1 MANTL
6 KVATIDTILALHQR
20 KWSIRKIAKE
30 LGLHRDTV
38 ARHIRLAAQ
47 DARAPTK
54 IGHPG
59 GGAQDSKIGHPGG
72 GAHEATATVE
82 SAPPPAASVAILTTP
97 PTTTAAAQ
105 LSLCEPFRELIL
117 VKLERDLTAQR
128 IYQDLVREHG
138 FTGKYSSVRRF
149 IGKLRETQTLP
160 FRRLECAPGD
170 EAQVD
175 FGTGAPLVVDGKRRK
190 THLFR
195 IVLGHSRKAYSE
207 VVLRQSTDDFLRC
220 LENAFHHFGGVPRIL
235 TIDNL
240 KAAVARA
247 DWYDADLHPK
257 IRNFCEHYGTTILPT
272 RPRMPRHKGKVE
284 RGVAYAQENALKGR
298 SFASVAEQNTF
309 LLDWETTV
317 ADTRVHGTTRRHVGQ
332 AFAEERPALLPL
344 PAERFP
350 FFHEGERHVHRDGH
364 VEVARAYYSVPPE
377 YLNRTVWARW
387 DGKLVRIFN
396 DRFEQ
401 IAMHAQ
407 REPGKFGT
415 QEKHIAPEKI
425 WSAERGVASLLN
437 ELRRVGPETLRWAE
451 AALATRKIE
460 GVRVVQGLVALTRKH
475 PAPAMENACGLASSY
490 ACYRLRTI
498 RKLLARP
505 DAPRQQEFEFVERH
519 PLIRSLDDYSRWLQ
533 QTLVRRADA

>member
-1 MANTL
+1 MANNT
-6 KVATIDTILALHQR
+6 KVATIDTIRALHER

-38 ARHIRLAAQ
+38 RRHLRRATQNAQ
-47 DARAPTK
+47 EDAK
-54 IGHPG
+54 LGHPG
-59 GGAQDSKIGHPGG
+59 GGAQDFKLGHPGG
-72 GAHEATATVE
+72 GAQEAAPPLQTATPTAAATAGAT
-82 SAPPPAASVAILTTP
+82 A
-97 PTTTAAAQ
+97 AAAQ
-105 LSLCEPFRELIL
+105 LSLCESFRDLI
-117 VKLERDLTAQR
+117 VAKIERDLTAQR
-128 IYQDLVREHG
+128 IYQDLVGEHG

-149 IGKLRETQTLP
+149 VGKLREKQALP
-160 FRRLECAPGD
+160 FRRMECAAGD

-175 FGTGAPLVVDGKRRK
+175 FGTGAPLVNDGKRRK

-207 VVLRQSTDDFLRC
+207 VVLRQTTDDFLHC

-247 DWYDADLHPK
+247 DWYDPDLHPK

-284 RGVAYAQENALKGR
+284 RGVDYAQENALKGR
-298 SFASVAEQNTF
+298 TFASVAEENTF

-317 ADTRVHGTTRRHVGQ
+317 ADTRIHGTTRRHVGQ
-332 AFAEERPALLPL
+332 AFAAERPALTPL
-344 PAERFP
+344 PVERFP
-350 FFHEGERHVHRDGH
+350 FFHEAKRSVHRDGH

-387 DGKLVRIFN
+387 DGRIVRVFN

-401 IAMHAQ
+401 IAFHTQ

-425 WSAERGVASLLN
+425 WSAERGVGSMLN
-437 ELRRVGPETLRWAE
+437 ELRQVGPETLGWAE
-451 AALATRKIE
+451 AALATRKLE
-460 GVRVVQGLVALTRKH
+460 GVRVVQGLVALARKH
-475 PAPAMENACGLASSY
+475 PVPALENACSRASSY
-490 ACYRLRTI
+490 ASYRLRTI
-498 RKLLARP
+498 RKLLQRG
-505 DAPRQQEFEFVERH
+505 DAARQQEFEFVDRH
-519 PLIRSLDDYSRWLQ
+519 PIIRSLDDYGQWLQ
-533 QTLVRRADA
+533 QMLVRRADA